1 MTTDDFYEL
10 AKNDDVEVIRT
21 RCSLT
26 GSMSIMTDGGV
37 CYIGIDDSQL
47 TGQDEKI
54 RLAHEL
60 GHCET
65 GAFYNRYSKLDLIS
79 KKEYKADKWAINM
92 LLPKN
97 DMEVAI
103 SNGCV
108 ELWQLAEYFDISEEY
123 VKKAMWIYFDKIL

>member
-10 AKNDDVEVIRT
+10 AQNDDIEIIRT
-21 RCSLT
+21 QCSLT
-26 GSMSIMTDGGV
+26 GSMSIMTDDGA

-79 KKEYKADKWAINM
+79 KKEYKADKWAISR
-92 LLPKN
+92 LIPKG
-97 DMEVAI
+97 DMKAAMI
-103 SNGCV
+103 DGYV
-108 ELWQLAEYFDISEEY
+108 ELWQLAEYFDVTEEY
-123 VKKAMWIYFDKIL
+123 VKKAMWIYFDKFL